1 MDEVV
6 LKSPDN
12 VIPSRICHEKWESQN
27 FIKIT
32 DSDPAAAGQNNKLIK
47 IDFLEQTH

>member
-12 VIPSRICHEKWESQN
+12 VIPSRIYHEKWESQN
-27 FIKIT
+27 YIKIT
-32 DSDPAAAGQNNKLIK
+32 DSDPAAAGQNDKLIK
-47 IDFLEQTH
+47 IDFLEQAH